1 MIKDLDNIN
10 DEDKKKIRDFHGVDS
25 DKDIICEAQ
34 QEGVIIG
41 KKYETQLKRSYK
53 YYANQ
58 YNDLEKYFKDQEQK
72 SEKPVDKI
80 NIDDNKINIDD
91 NKINIEDIYIFN
103 TTKKQDNPDG
113 IDGRTLNDND
123 NGIRENIITAMINGN
138 IPDYFYENSKQWL
151 DLKNQIDKYI
161 NDLIN
166 KLYPNIVVL
175 SKTIERKGGRKHKK
189 DFILKLNKNDDYTI
203 SIEFK
208 FNASNVSECPEFN
221 SPCKPSKYFNIPF
234 EGWYYDN
241 YLNKIAEKGNLNMPN
256 RETYIKQINNNKPEC
271 MTEYKTL
278 YKTDSEFN
286 DFCGRIDKEAIS
298 EFINNVVKLDTEKL
312 SSYLVEG
319 QKDKHYMMY
328 KNGNIYYDKLD
339 DNIFKLKS
347 KYQGKPPCFICE
359 TEKND
364 IILEIRLR
372 FKNGRGLLFPA
383 LQIKTKHV
391 AVKNHI

>member
-1 MIKDLDNIN
+1 MSSTVKVKFSKNMEKQFGDLASNVQFKTIEVLAKIYGFDVQDAVNKIGLKIKIPQRLNN
-10 DEDKKKIRDFHGVDS
+10 KKKNKLNNTINTNKMAMNIKEH
-25 DKDIICEAQ
+25 
-34 QEGVIIG
+34 
-41 KKYETQLKRSYK
+41 
-53 YYANQ
+53 
-58 YNDLEKYFKDQEQK
+58 EQK
-72 SEKPVDKI
+72 YGANKDTIDKI
-80 NIDDNKINIDD
+80 NIHDINIDD
-91 NKINIEDIYIFN
+91 INIFN
-103 TTKKQDNPDG
+103 TTKKQDNRDD
-113 IDGRTLNDND
+113 IDGRTLNDNN
-123 NGIRENIITAMINGN
+123 NGIRENIITAIINGN
-138 IPDYFYENSKQWL
+138 IPDYFYENNKQWL

-161 NDLIN
+161 NNLIN

-221 SPCKPSKYFNIPF
+221 SPSKPSKYFNISF
-234 EGWYYDN
+234 EAWYYDN

-312 SSYLVEG
+312 SSYLG
-319 QKDKHYMMY
+319 
-328 KNGNIYYDKLD
+328 
-339 DNIFKLKS
+339 
-347 KYQGKPPCFICE
+347 CTFILV
-359 TEKND
+359 EKN
-364 IILEIRLR
+364 
-372 FKNGRGLLFPA
+372 
-383 LQIKTKHV
+383 
-391 AVKNHI
+391 